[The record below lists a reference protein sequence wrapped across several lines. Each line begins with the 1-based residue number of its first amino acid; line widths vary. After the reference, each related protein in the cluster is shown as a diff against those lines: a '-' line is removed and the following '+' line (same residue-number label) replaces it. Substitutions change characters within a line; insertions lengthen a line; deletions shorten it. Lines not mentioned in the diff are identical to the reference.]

1 MMTMTDFPLHGIA
14 ITSDFIVAMN
24 VVAMNASQIM
34 VVLKHFLPV
43 VVLLIASWVLWKLKD
58 I

>member
-1 MMTMTDFPLHGIA
+1 MTMTDFPLHGTA
-14 ITSDFIVAMN
+14 TTSDFIVAMN
-24 VVAMNASQIM
+24 ASQVM
-34 VVLKHFLPV
+34 VVLTHFLPV